1 MYVPWPRR
9 MPPGTSRGAARRRS
23 RPWPRRTGA
32 CPTGTVPPKDRPSA
46 AAEAEVIWS
55 PRASR
60 RGGAASGGSGKSCMK
75 SARRLRGGARSR
87 TTMLGKWRRGG
98 WRGRRRRRRKRG
110 GQQQQQVEA
119 SVAAVRAPPNA
130 PGGTPE
136 PAAHARAVE
145 QPTLGREPRR
155 DPKPTGELETAPMEV
170 LSTLRAETRTRAS
183 SGEASTPAAPRR
195 QSRRRT
201 GESACSRPW
210 PAGPRSRQQRRWRRR
225 RRCRRRLSRCHQLG
239 PSCGPL
245 GSARCLRGRTCGT
258 RSNLDITLPSRTAA
272 ASHSP
277 DPKCA
282 ARCSYV
288 SRGVRIRLLLLE
300 MGFACRL

>member
-1 MYVPWPRR
+1 
-9 MPPGTSRGAARRRS
+9 
-23 RPWPRRTGA
+23 
-32 CPTGTVPPKDRPSA
+32 
-46 AAEAEVIWS
+46 
-55 PRASR
+55 
-60 RGGAASGGSGKSCMK
+60 
-75 SARRLRGGARSR
+75 
-87 TTMLGKWRRGG
+87 
-98 WRGRRRRRRKRG
+98 
-110 GQQQQQVEA
+110 
-119 SVAAVRAPPNA
+119 VAAVRAPPNA

-225 RRCRRRLSRCHQLG
+225 RRCRRRLSRRHQLG

-258 RSNLDITLPSRTAA
+258 RSNMDITLPSRTAA

-288 SRGVRIRLLLLE
+288 PRGVRSRLLLLK
-300 MGFACRL
+300 MGFACRGRFRG